1 MVAGILGIKMRV
13 PYTLGDMASDTQG
26 LLAALGIRSAH
37 VVGASM
43 GGMIAQILAARHGEC
58 VQSLTSMM
66 STSGSRS
73 VPPPQGRILRH
84 ILFRHR
90 KNMSRD
96 ATIDY
101 LVDFHGLIASPVY
114 KTPPE
119 EVRRRITSWVD
130 RSNDHAAI
138 IRQFAA
144 MTADGDRTDLLRTIG
159 RPTLVIHGSADPLI
173 SVAGGQH
180 TAECIP
186 NARLHVI
193 DGMAHDLP
201 EQLVPELAGVIAAH
215 CAAEVRA
222 GR

>member
-1 MVAGILGIKMRV
+1 
-13 PYTLGDMASDTQG
+13 
-26 LLAALGIRSAH
+26 
-37 VVGASM
+37 
-43 GGMIAQILAARHGEC
+43 
-58 VQSLTSMM
+58 
-66 STSGSRS
+66 
-73 VPPPQGRILRH
+73 
-84 ILFRHR
+84 
-90 KNMSRD
+90 MSRD

-101 LVDFHGLIASPVY
+101 LIDFHGLIASPVY

-215 CAAEVRA
+215 CAAEVGA